1 MVNLLHTLK
10 SLFVKPPVVINEPA
24 KPAEPERKKVN
35 LRSMSEV
42 MAYLAG
48 TDDTDNAAF
57 VKYKLPDLP
66 PGVRPARGASF
77 ELMAADGLP
86 ERDCMAYD
94 DATGGQN
101 AMFSFLNTTTLGAGL
116 SFPGFPF
123 LASLQQISEYRAPCE
138 VLSSEMTREW
148 IEVVTKGESATADGG
163 QDKTD
168 TDPDNTQDPDNAN
181 LDDDIGKPQKGKV
194 PGEGEA
200 SPEDNEKDDKI
211 RQITERMEE
220 LKLRER
226 FQQAAL
232 YDLQFGGGHLYWEFK
247 GAESDAGRQLPLVIS
262 EIKKGT
268 LLRVTAIEPYWM
280 TPFSYN
286 ADKPNLPDFYVP
298 QSWMMLGKKTATSRL
313 MIFIGRPVPDL
324 LKPSYNFTGISLA
337 QLMAPYIDRWLRT
350 AKSVNDLINIFSIV
364 NLATN
369 MNAMLADGGD
379 NGLTLAQRMKAF
391 TAGRDNRGVMI
402 TNFDTEE
409 LKIVEASLASLDKLQ
424 AQSQEHMAAPCHIP
438 LIKLFGI
445 TPSGLNATTEG
456 EFQAFYDWLLSQCN
470 HVFGD
475 HLKRALEIVQM
486 DLFGVVDDEITFKF
500 KPLWTPTAK
509 ELAEIRK
516 ADAERDN
523 TYVTMGA
530 ISPDEVRARLAGDP
544 NSGYD
549 GLQGDAPGPPIDP
562 NTPVD
567 PETGLP
573 TEPSEPGSETPPDD
587 PDADRQHA
595 STEADKDRKHASSE
609 ADKDRAHA
617 LKLQKAKPKPKPAAK
632 K

>member
-1 MVNLLHTLK
+1 
-10 SLFVKPPVVINEPA
+10 
-24 KPAEPERKKVN
+24 
-35 LRSMSEV
+35 MS
-42 MAYLAG
+42 YLAG
-48 TDDTDNAAF
+48 TSDTDNSAF
-57 VKYKLPDLP
+57 VKYSRPQLP
-66 PGVRPARGASF
+66 PGVVPDKPVG
-77 ELMAADGLP
+77 EVLMAADGID
-86 ERDCMAYD
+86 ERPCMAHD
-94 DATGGQN
+94 DSVGGQQ
-101 AMFSFLNTTTLGAGL
+101 AMFGFLNGSTLGGGL

-138 VLSSEMTREW
+138 VLSTEMTREW
-148 IEVVTKGESATADGG
+148 VEIVSKGDSATTEDGG
-163 QDKTD
+163 EDKGD
-168 TDPDNTQDPDNAN
+168 TDPDDTQDPANAN
-181 LDDDIGKPQKGKV
+181 LDDDIDKPQAGKV
-194 PGEGEA
+194 PGEGEEPN
-200 SPEDNEKDDKI
+200 PEDKEKEDKI
-211 RQITERMEE
+211 RKITERMEE

-247 GAESDAGRQLPLVIS
+247 GADNDRTRQLPLVIS
-262 EIKKGT
+262 EIKKGS

-286 ADKPNLPDFYVP
+286 ANQPNLPDFYVP
-298 QSWMMLGKKTATSRL
+298 QSWYMLGKKTHTTRL
-313 MIFIGRPVPDL
+313 MVFIGRAVPDL

-379 NGLTLAQRMKAF
+379 NGLTLVQRMKAF
-391 TAGRDNRGVMI
+391 TGGRDNRGVMI
-402 TNFDTEE
+402 TDYSTEE
-409 LKIVEASLASLDKLQ
+409 LKMMEASLASLDKLQ
-424 AQSQEHMAAPCHIP
+424 AQAQEHMAAPCHIP

-456 EFQAFYDWLLSQCN
+456 EFQAFYDWVLACCAHL
-470 HVFGD
+470 FGD

-509 ELAEIRK
+509 EMAEIRT
-516 ADAERDN
+516 ADATRDD

-530 ISPDEVRARLAGDP
+530 ISPDEVRARLASDP

-562 NTPVD
+562 NMID
-567 PETGLP
+567 PETG
-573 TEPSEPGSETPPDD
+573 EPRDPGEEPPPDTG
-587 PDADRQHA
+587 DADKAHE
-595 STEADKDRKHASSE
+595 SGEADKDRKHESSE
-609 ADKDRAHA
+609 NDKDRAHA
-617 LKLQKAKPKPKPAAK
+617 LKLQAAKPKPKAPAK

>member
-1 MVNLLHTLK
+1 
-10 SLFVKPPVVINEPA
+10 
-24 KPAEPERKKVN
+24 
-35 LRSMSEV
+35 MS
-42 MAYLAG
+42 YLAG
-48 TDDTDNAAF
+48 TDDTDNSAF
-57 VKYKLPDLP
+57 VKFKLPDLP
-66 PGVRPARGASF
+66 PGVRPARPVVGMATDANSW
-77 ELMAADGLP
+77 ELMAADGMP
-86 ERDCMAYD
+86 ERPCMAYD
-94 DATGGQN
+94 DGQVGGQQ
-101 AMFSFLNTTTLGAGL
+101 AMFGFLNSGTLGAGL

-148 IEVVTKGESATADGG
+148 IEVVTKGDSATADGG

-168 TDPDNTQDPDNAN
+168 TDQDDTQDEGNPD
-181 LDDDIGKPQKGKV
+181 LDDDIDKPQVGKV

-211 RQITERMEE
+211 RKITERMEE

-226 FQQAAL
+226 FQQCAL

-247 GAESDAGRQLPLVIS
+247 GAEDDRGRQLPLVIS
-262 EIKKGT
+262 EIKKGS

-324 LKPSYNFTGISLA
+324 IKPSYNFTGISLA

-369 MNAMLADGGD
+369 MNAMLMDGGD

-402 TNFDTEE
+402 TNYDTEE

-445 TPSGLNATTEG
+445 TPSGLNATSEG
-456 EFQAFYDWLLSQCN
+456 EFQAFYDWLLSQCM

-509 ELAEIRK
+509 ELADIRK

-544 NSGYD
+544 TSGYD

-562 NTPVD
+562 NQID

-573 TEPSEPGSETPPDD
+573 IDPGAEGEGETPPDD
-587 PDADRQHA
+587 PDADRAHTSA
-595 STEADKDRKHASSE
+595 EADKDRKHESTE
-609 ADKDRAHA
+609 NDKDRKHA
-617 LKLQKAKPKPKPAAK
+617 LALQKAKPKPKPPAK